1 MNPHTFQVPTAEG
14 LAEWLDE
21 RMAFYQD
28 SQELLS
34 LVAEVDGVVIG
45 TLTAVLHEP
54 SETAVRQVQTDL
66 GRRRLHIDNLGVA
79 GSHRR
84 AGVGSALMRAAEEWG
99 RERGRRL
106 CCWRLRRTI
115 RCLCRFM
122 RSGWGSVLRLW
133 FFVRRLGFWGSDA
146 WLGVVGR
153 GVVLGRQLRQTRQL
167 CQLIT
172 GMRLGPVCGC
182 GHVAGRRL
190 RIQISDPRSWSPA
203 M

>member
-99 RERGRRL
+99 RERG
-106 CCWRLRRTI
+106 
-115 RCLCRFM
+115 
-122 RSGWGSVLRLW
+122 
-133 FFVRRLGFWGSDA
+133 A
-146 WLGVVGR
+146 E
-153 GVVLGRQLRQTRQL
+153 VVLLETEANNPMSVPFYEERMGFSAEVVVFRKE
-167 CQLIT
+167 I
-172 GMRLGPVCGC
+172 GVLGE
-182 GHVAGRRL
+182 
-190 RIQISDPRSWSPA
+190 
-203 M
+203 